1 MKRSFPGARSDARGR
16 RRTRRCG
23 TGVFATF
30 AAFVLVLVVTGA
42 STAGL
47 RADGPRPAPSSPFA
61 AGVDTLLLVG
71 DAGAPAADEPVL
83 EALAAEAAKGP
94 ERTLVVFLGDN
105 LYPNGLPPEG
115 AASRA
120 EGERRLAAQADTAL
134 RAGARVLFLPGNHD
148 WDGMGKDGLAA
159 VLRQERFLVPRSP
172 RLLFAPGGGCPGP
185 LLLPTSSGIT
195 LAVLDTQWWLQ
206 HEGPKPEGSGASC
219 SAKGAEE
226 AVAQLRQAAA
236 AGPLALL
243 THHPL
248 ATGGPHGVRTGDWKA
263 HLFPLRDAHPSLW
276 VPLPGLGSA
285 WVAYRGRKGTGQ
297 DLASRRYRQLRADLA
312 SALRGRPVVFQAS
325 GHDHSL
331 QVLEAPVPEAR
342 WVLISGSGIFPS
354 GRVVSKLASTRYAT
368 SRAGFLRARL
378 ERGRAPHLEVL
389 EVTPE
394 GRAKER
400 LSLDLR

>member
-1 MKRSFPGARSDARGR
+1 MRPTTLEAGSGARARRGTRTGR
-16 RRTRRCG
+16 S
-23 TGVFATF
+23 GVV
-30 AAFVLVLVVTGA
+30 AALAVGVLVVAGA
-42 STAGL
+42 SAPRL
-47 RADGPRPAPSSPFA
+47 RADGARSAPSSAFA

-83 EALAAEAAKGP
+83 RALAAEAAKAP

-120 EGERRLAAQADTAL
+120 EGERRLAAQADAAL

-148 WDGMGKDGLAA
+148 WDGMGEDGHAA
-159 VLRQERFLVPRSP
+159 ILRQERFLAARSP
-172 RLLFAPGGGCPGP
+172 RLLFAPGDGCPGP
-185 LLLPTSSGIT
+185 LLLPTPSGIT
-195 LAVLDTQWWLQ
+195 LAILDTQWWLQ
-206 HEGPKPEGSGASC
+206 HEGPRPEGSGSPC

-226 AVAQLRQAAA
+226 AVAQLRVAAA

-248 ATGGPHGVRTGDWKA
+248 ATGGPHGARTGDWKA

-276 VPLPGLGSA
+276 VPIPGLGSA
-285 WVAYRGRKGTGQ
+285 WVAYRGAKGTGQ
-297 DLASRRYRQLRADLA
+297 DLASRRYRRLRSDLA
-312 SALRGRPVVFQAS
+312 SALAGRPALFQAS

-342 WVLISGSGIFPS
+342 WVLISGSGIFPA
-354 GRVVSKLASTRYAT
+354 GRVVSRLPSTRYAT
-368 SRAGFLRARL
+368 SRAGFLRVRL
-378 ERGRAPHLEVL
+378 ERGRVPHVDVL
-389 EVTPE
+389 EVTPGGKAE
-394 GRAKER
+394 ER